1 MNEIRLD
8 LRKNPEA
15 IGEEKVQKLLDELS
29 EVLLESSIELFDALL
44 ISGMNLLFP
53 FTVIAK

>member
-15 IGEEKVQKLLDELS
+15 IEEEKVQKLLDELS